1 MMDQL
6 KLHGI
11 TAYGYHGALP
21 EEQVTGQ
28 LFRANLVISLDTREA
43 GQTDD
48 LGRTLNYAPI
58 VEEVTAILTG
68 KPVRLIE
75 TLAEKIAETLLSRY
89 SLIQEIRVEV
99 EKPNPPVA
107 AWFSGVS
114 VCILRKR

>member
-11 TAYGYHGALP
+11 TAYGYHGVLP
-21 EEQVTGQ
+21 EERVTGQ
-28 LFRANLVISLDTREA
+28 LFRVNLVIGLDTREA
-43 GQTDD
+43 GKTDQ
-48 LGRTLNYAPI
+48 LERTLNYAPI

-75 TLAEKIAETLLSRY
+75 TLAEMIAETLLSRY
-89 SLIQEIRVEV
+89 PLIQEIQVEV

-107 AWFSGVS
+107 AWFAGVS
-114 VCILRKR
+114 IYIQRGR